1 MAVAR
6 VAQVA
11 RRLTARG
18 QRRRQELLELAAR
31 LFATQG
37 YHPTSVADVVEGLGV
52 GKGVFYW
59 YFASKE
65 ELFLQIL
72 ADAQRDLR
80 RSQRQAIADEPDPV
94 RRIESGIRTAVTWL
108 SDNRHLF
115 VLLEFA
121 RTEERFAPLIR
132 QGEEQAVADALP
144 HVKAGMDAGLIRRE
158 DPLVV
163 AHAILGVTDQL
174 ARVLVLEQGRPAGE
188 VADGAVAF
196 CLGGILA
203 PAAAQRRL
211 GRTG

>member
-1 MAVAR
+1 M
-6 VAQVA
+6 A

-18 QRRRQELLELAAR
+18 QRRRQELLEVAAR
-31 LFATQG
+31 LFASQG

-59 YFASKE
+59 YFSSKE
-65 ELFLQIL
+65 ELFRQIL

-80 RSQRQAIADEPDPV
+80 RAQRQAVADEPDPV
-94 RRIESGIRTAVTWL
+94 RRIEGGMRAAISWL
-108 SDNRHLF
+108 DSNRDLF

-121 RTEERFAPLIR
+121 RTEERFAGLIR

-144 HVKAGMDAGLIRRE
+144 HVKAGMDAELIRRE

-163 AHAILGVTDQL
+163 AHAILGVTDHL
-174 ARVLVLEQGRPAGE
+174 ARALVLEQGRGADE
-188 VADGAVAF
+188 VADAAVAI

-203 PAAAQRRL
+203 PATARRRL
-211 GRTG
+211 GVG